1 MNTTKDTFIPFED
14 YKINVK
20 LKLSALW
27 IAVMFCYV
35 YGDYI
40 QVFVPG
46 IMSEALRVSED
57 KEGIQ
62 FEFFAVAL
70 LMSIP
75 SLMIFLTL
83 VLKPTINRRLNIII
97 PSLFVV
103 LLVSLNLENVWGFYL
118 YLTGLEVLLSFMTIW
133 HAWKWPQ
140 SEMKR

>member
-1 MNTTKDTFIPFED
+1 MNTIKDTSPPFED
-14 YKINVK
+14 YQINVK
-20 LKLSALW
+20 LKISALW

-46 IMSEALRVSED
+46 IMSEALLVSAD

-75 SLMIFLTL
+75 SVMVFLTL
-83 VLKPTINRRLNIII
+83 VLKPSINRRLNIII

-103 LLVSLNLENVWGFYL
+103 LLVSLNLETVWGFYL
-118 YLTGLEVLLSFMTIW
+118 YLTGLEVLLSLMTVW
-133 HAWKWPQ
+133 LAWKWPMTE
-140 SEMKR
+140 SID

>member
-1 MNTTKDTFIPFED
+1 MNTAKGISTPFED
-14 YKINVK
+14 YRINVK
-20 LKLSALW
+20 LKISALW

-46 IMSEALRVSED
+46 IMSEALLVSAD

-75 SLMIFLTL
+75 SVMVFLTL
-83 VLKPTINRRLNIII
+83 VLKPLINRRLNIII

-103 LLVSLNLENVWGFYL
+103 LLVSLNLETVWGFYL
-118 YLTGLEVLLSFMTIW
+118 YLTGLEVLLSLMTIW
-133 HAWKWPQ
+133 HAWKWPK
-140 SEMKR
+140 SEIMD

>member
-46 IMSEALRVSED
+46 IMSEALLVSED

-83 VLKPTINRRLNIII
+83 VLTPKINRILNIII

-103 LLVSLNLENVWGFYL
+103 LLVSLNLETVWGFYL
-118 YLTGLEVLLSFMTIW
+118 YLTGLEVLLSCMTIW

>member
-1 MNTTKDTFIPFED
+1 MNTIKDISIPFED
-14 YKINVK
+14 YQINVK

-27 IAVMFCYV
+27 VAVMFCYV

-46 IMSEALRVSED
+46 IMSEALLVSAE

-75 SLMIFLTL
+75 SVMIFLTL
-83 VLKPTINRRLNIII
+83 TLKPNINRRLNLII

-103 LLVSLNLENVWGFYL
+103 LLVSINLETVWGFYL
-118 YLTGLEVLLSFMTIW
+118 YLTGLEVVLSLMTIW
-133 HAWKWPQ
+133 HAWKWPKTENM
-140 SEMKR
+140 S

>member
-1 MNTTKDTFIPFED
+1 MNTTKDIPPSFED

-20 LKLSALW
+20 LKISALW

-46 IMSEALRVSED
+46 IMSEALLVSAD

-75 SLMIFLTL
+75 SVMVFLTL
-83 VLKPTINRRLNIII
+83 VLKPIINRRLNIII

-103 LLVSLNLENVWGFYL
+103 LLVSLNLDTVWGFYL
-118 YLTGLEVLLSFMTIW
+118 YLTGLEVLLSLMTIW
-133 HAWKWPQ
+133 HAWKWPV
-140 SEMKR
+140 SELES